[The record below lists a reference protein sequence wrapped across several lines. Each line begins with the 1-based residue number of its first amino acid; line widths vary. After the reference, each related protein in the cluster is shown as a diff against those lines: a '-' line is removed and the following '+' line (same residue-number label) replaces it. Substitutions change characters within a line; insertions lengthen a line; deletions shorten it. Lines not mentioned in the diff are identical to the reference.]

1 MAVFAKVKSVFTG
14 SCSRSLSVTFIY
26 LNYSFGLNI
35 FFVTDDVVVI
45 IVAQS
50 LINHKVHF

>member
-35 FFVTDDVVVI
+35 FFIIDDVVVI